1 PAAPPGGRPAPA
13 QPPPPRRNRA
23 NPRPAAAKN
32 PPAGELPHMAHA
44 RAALRQ
50 GCDAEEEPMTD
61 LAARLVYS
69 PLLST
74 AFKVVC
80 LFCVLGLALSVAI
93 VPMIAPE
100 YLAWVLSHIE

>member
-1 PAAPPGGRPAPA
+1 
-13 QPPPPRRNRA
+13 
-23 NPRPAAAKN
+23 
-32 PPAGELPHMAHA
+32 
-44 RAALRQ
+44 
-50 GCDAEEEPMTD
+50 MTD

-100 YLAWVLSHIE
+100 YLAWVLSPHRMTLSIFMASFAAPTA